1 MLELRVRLGC
11 QTGSLSQG
19 GRQIIERRAAGELII
34 EELEF
39 DDVERGS
46 LVAAALD
53 PDLVQAEGPDLTTTD
68 ADGAFGPLLEQ
79 PEALM
84 ERRVLAQL
92 EESLPR
98 LTRGPR
104 SRIQQLVCR
113 TLHLWPAVEPAV
125 AFA

>member
-1 MLELRVRLGC
+1 MLELRAWLGC

-19 GRQIIERRAAGELII
+19 GRQIIERRAVGELII

-68 ADGAFGPLLEQ
+68 ADGAFGPFLEQ

-84 ERRVLAQL
+84 ECRVLAQL

-98 LTRGPR
+98 LTRGIRP
-104 SRIQQLVCR
+104 RIQQLACR
-113 TLHLWPAVEPAV
+113 TLHLWPAVEPAIAV
-125 AFA
+125 A

>member
-11 QTGSLSQG
+11 QAGSLSQG

-46 LVAAALD
+46 LLAIALD
-53 PDLVQAEGPDLTTTD
+53 PHLVQAEGPDLTTTD
-68 ADGAFGPLLEQ
+68 ADAALGPLLEQ
-79 PEALM
+79 PDTLM

-98 LTRGPR
+98 LARGPR
-104 SRIQQLVCR
+104 CRIQQLVCR
-113 TLHLWPAVEPAV
+113 TLHLWPAVEPAIAV
-125 AFA
+125 A

>member
-39 DDVERGS
+39 DDVERCS

-53 PDLVQAEGPDLTTTD
+53 PDLVQAEGPDLATTD

-113 TLHLWPAVEPAV
+113 TFHLWPAVEPAIAV
-125 AFA
+125 A